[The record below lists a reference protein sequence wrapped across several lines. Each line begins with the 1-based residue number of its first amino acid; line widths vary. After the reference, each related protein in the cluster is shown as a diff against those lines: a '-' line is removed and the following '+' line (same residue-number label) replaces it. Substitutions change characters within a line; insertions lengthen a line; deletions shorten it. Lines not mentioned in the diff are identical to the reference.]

1 MIFPINMLITSIHLK
16 AYIGLERLLR
26 IFFYFDWSSII
37 NKDLLLFQPKGVIGY
52 HSVKLPENRG
62 RNPII
67 WAITLG
73 LQNSASTFFMQESA
87 DDGDTLSQIDI
98 EISNNDDTKTVYEK
112 VTEIALE
119 QIKIFVPQ
127 LENNICI

>member
-1 MIFPINMLITSIHLK
+1 
-16 AYIGLERLLR
+16 
-26 IFFYFDWSSII
+26 
-37 NKDLLLFQPKGVIGY
+37 
-52 HSVKLPENRG
+52 
-62 RNPII
+62 
-67 WAITLG
+67 
-73 LQNSASTFFMQESA
+73 MQESA